1 MSLTPIALVALS
13 IPCGSSTSALFL
25 TVGDCF
31 MTVDSRLSELSFIRP
46 FKYNCMLIVLIYFYL
61 IWGNKPTIIMIGGTT
76 IIVISGII
84 LVPTEKRRNHTKIL
98 APQGQ

>member
-1 MSLTPIALVALS
+1 
-13 IPCGSSTSALFL
+13 
-25 TVGDCF
+25 

-46 FKYNCMLIVLIYFYL
+46 FKYNCMLIVLVYFYL
-61 IWGNKPTIIMIGGTT
+61 IWGNKPT

-84 LVPTEKRRNHTKIL
+84 LVPTEKRRNRTKML